1 MWLNE
6 CFEEMSSNSLRQVED
21 VLYGGTFDVDE
32 FFHMLIMLL
41 KKKFVVNLAAKKLK
55 TINYL
60 DLTRL
65 NSNCF

>member
-21 VLYGGTFDVDE
+21 VLYGETFDVDE

-41 KKKFVVNLAAKKLK
+41 KKKFAVNLAAKKLK
-55 TINYL
+55 KINYL
-60 DLTRL
+60 ETQ
-65 NSNCF
+65 FE